1 MALQLFSSLES
12 LSALQAPDFIR
23 FRLLVAPAARVF
35 FVLLKVTLT
44 EELSQT
50 RHAVNTLGF
59 ALMLVVE
66 LGQAEVAAASHAGVG
81 QQAEMR
87 EGVP

>member
-1 MALQLFSSLES
+1 MALQLVCSLKS
-12 LSALQAPDFIR
+12 LSALQAPDLVR
-23 FRLLVAPAARVF
+23 FRLLVAPATGVF

-50 RHAVNTLGF
+50 RHAVNALGF
-59 ALMLVVE
+59 ALVPVVQ

-81 QQAEMR
+81 QQAQMR
-87 EGVP
+87 EGVA